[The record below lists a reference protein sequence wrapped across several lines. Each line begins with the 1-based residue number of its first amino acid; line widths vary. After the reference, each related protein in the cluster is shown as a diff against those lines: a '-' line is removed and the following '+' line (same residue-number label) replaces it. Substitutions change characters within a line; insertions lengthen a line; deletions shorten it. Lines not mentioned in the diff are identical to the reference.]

1 MILIATGSLRA
12 TWLPEG
18 LNKSFVCTH
27 ILKISYETVVFVSFT
42 FSVLLVCFLRLI
54 LHLFV
59 FVSVLEG
66 QTENLKIA
74 GVDKMEI

>member
-1 MILIATGSLRA
+1 MILIATSSLRA

-27 ILKISYETVVFVSFT
+27 ILKISYEQLFCVIYILVFS
-42 FSVLLVCFLRLI
+42 LLLRLI
-54 LHLFV
+54 CIFV

-66 QTENLKIA
+66 QSD
-74 GVDKMEI
+74 V